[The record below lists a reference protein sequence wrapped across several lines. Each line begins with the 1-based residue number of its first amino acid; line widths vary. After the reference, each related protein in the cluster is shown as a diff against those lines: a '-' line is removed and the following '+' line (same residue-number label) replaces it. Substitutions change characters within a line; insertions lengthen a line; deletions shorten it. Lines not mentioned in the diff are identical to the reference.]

1 MLNKSQNLVSM
12 DNKEIKNPFTA
23 KNNQSHF
30 DSYDKY
36 L

>member
-1 MLNKSQNLVSM
+1 MLDKSQNLVSM
-12 DNKEIKNPFTA
+12 ENKEIKNSFTA
-23 KNNQSHF
+23 KNSQSHF